1 MPGIKLICFDLDGT
15 ILEEGEYIPEDT
27 RKVLEESVRLGIKVS
42 TASGRSLSDQL
53 RILEHNN
60 IGPDLGWP
68 HALITDES
76 YIHILDGNIYIPLLP
91 WNQIVNRVW
100 RRNLNIARLML
111 LKDLDSLRERG
122 IVAHRVISDEDAKTR
137 SLIGILFERL
147 DDALSY
153 ERDLSRKISELDIEL
168 QCNRNDCFVQILP
181 AISGKG
187 NTVSR
192 LANYFGIRREEVLVI
207 GNSGNDLSMLNGNHD
222 FYPATVS
229 NGEEIIKR
237 TVLQHNGYI
246 ATSPLSK
253 GIIEIINNVV
263 LKREMASI

>member
-1 MPGIKLICFDLDGT
+1 MPRIKLICFDLDGT

-27 RKVLEESVRLGIKVS
+27 RKVLEESVKLGVKIS
-42 TASGRSLSDQL
+42 SASGRSLTDQL
-53 RILEHNN
+53 RILEYNN

-76 YIHILDGNIYIPLLP
+76 YIHILDGDTYTPLLP

-111 LKDLDSLRERG
+111 LRDLDFLIEKG

-153 ERDLSRKISELDIEL
+153 ERYLSRKISELDIPL

-181 AISGKG
+181 AMSGKG

-207 GNSGNDLSMLNGNHD
+207 GNSGNDLSMLNGNHG

-229 NGEEIIKR
+229 NGEEMIKR

-253 GIIEIINNVV
+253 GIVEIINNVV
-263 LKREMASI
+263 LKEEIASI